1 MKKSIINA
9 FYLFSLLTLA
19 ACSSEESVNGG
30 SIDAARDIT
39 FEFSEESFQPGKL
52 SGPDTRAAQTPQ
64 VFDLGN
70 GMVAEATLE
79 PDSSCMKQTRAG
91 GTTISDGDYQIYA
104 VDNATNTRY
113 DGLEGTITNGKFTP
127 KNPNA
132 KWQLAPGNYTFVC
145 YNKIYSNPQY
155 PQIATNIH
163 DSGDKLIVYLGQNT
177 MMGITEHTINAG
189 DKVYRVP
196 FVMRHLTARIRVQI
210 DTYTAPMKNAHFDRF
225 LGDVFYTT
233 QTFDLKGNEDPLQRG
248 YAGPPAYSTD
258 FESTPAYTPSD
269 KTIEYKNISKDALYL
284 ADGSQINLVGGGT
297 LGMFPFIWTSTST
310 LYGKKL
316 ADVDGN
322 SKLIGPAGGLP
333 AYTTILQKNYSYTW
347 HFKIR
352 PAVLYLYSD
361 GTVGTIGDK
370 GNRTPI
376 GVVINEKQT
385 DSDKGMAIALTNA
398 SDFAMYD
405 AVGLMHYSRIKTE
418 SDFSDMKGYEYTYTT
433 VAYNDNY
440 YTHTAEPV
448 PTVPPCENVFGYGTT
463 TYANFPAYYDA
474 AHYPVTATGTN
485 VGKWFL
491 PSLGQW
497 KVALMKLGKLKDSD
511 FPTIDENSYGGEFGT
526 ATWDGEKVSKYF
538 TDAGGDLK
546 LTQSGYNFYH
556 ISGTRKGRPFGL
568 TQYQMAVGLYKTKIS
583 WTADDYQEI
592 GAAVRPFVYF

>member
-1 MKKSIINA
+1 MKKSIISA

-30 SIDAARDIT
+30 SIDAAKDIT
-39 FEFSEESFQPGKL
+39 FEFSEESFQPGKVF
-52 SGPDTRAAQTPQ
+52 GPGTRAAQTPQ
-64 VFDLGN
+64 IFDLGN
-70 GMVAEATLE
+70 GMIAEATLE

-91 GTTISDGDYQIYA
+91 GTTISDGEYKIYA

-145 YNKIYSNPQY
+145 YNITHPYSAY
-155 PQIATNIH
+155 PEITNITDH
-163 DSGDKLIVYLGQNT
+163 GSQIEVMHGGNT

-189 DKVYRVP
+189 DKIYRVP
-196 FVMRHLTARIRVQI
+196 FVMRHLEARVRIQV
-210 DTYTAPMKNAHFDRF
+210 DTYTAPMKNAHIIRF
-225 LGDVFYTT
+225 MGDGTDG
-233 QTFDLKGNEDPLQRG
+233 QTRIFDLKGNETSRMIGGFPNLE
-248 YAGPPAYSTD
+248 TD
-258 FESTPAYTPSD
+258 FASTPAYNPSD
-269 KTIEYKNISKDALYL
+269 KTIEYKNISKGAMYY
-284 ADGSQINLVGGGT
+284 ADGAYITIAGT
-297 LGMFPFIWTSTST
+297 ASVLFPFTWTSTST
-310 LYGKKL
+310 LYGKSL
-316 ADVDGN
+316 NDVS
-322 SKLIGPAGGLP
+322 SKGQNLGSAGGQV
-333 AYTTILQKNYSYTW
+333 YNITLQKNYSYTW

-370 GNRTPI
+370 GDRTPI

-385 DSDKGMAIALTNA
+385 DSDKGMAIALKNA

-440 YTHTAEPV
+440 YTYTAEPV
-448 PTVPPCENVFGYGTT
+448 PTDPPGEITDYGY
-463 TYANFPAYYDA
+463 ASFPAYYDA

>member
-1 MKKSIINA
+1 MKKSIISA
-9 FYLFSLLTLA
+9 FCLFSLLTLA

-30 SIDAARDIT
+30 SIDAAKDIT
-39 FEFSEESFQPGKL
+39 FEFSEESFQPGKV
-52 SGPDTRAAQTPQ
+52 SGPGTRAAQTPQ

-132 KWQLAPGNYTFVC
+132 KWQLAPGDYTFVC

-322 SKLIGPAGGLP
+322 NKLIGPAGGLP

-370 GNRTPI
+370 GDRTPI

-385 DSDKGMAIALTNA
+385 DSDKGMAIALNQATGT
-398 SDFAMYD
+398 AMM
-405 AVGLMHYSRIKTE
+405 VQ
-418 SDFSDMKGYEYTYTT
+418 DMTSGQFRFHNDDGTVNNMEGYEITYTT
-433 VAYNDNY
+433 NY
-440 YTHTAEPV
+440 YNSAAIASRGEQV
-448 PTVPPCENVFGYGTT
+448 PTVPPSELYPN
-463 TYANFPAYYDA
+463 YAPTIYYA
-474 AHYPVTATGTN
+474 AHYQPAGVTSYGAN

-491 PSLGQW
+491 PSAGQ
-497 KVALMKLGKLKDSD
+497 MKLFLERYGKAKDSD
-511 FPTIDENSYGGEFGT
+511 MPTHFNNSIWTYTNGVDYNHDRMDKAFT
-526 ATWDGEKVSKYF
+526 A
-538 TDAGGDLK
+538 AGGITPSL
-546 LTQSGYNFYH
+546 LP
-556 ISGTRKGRPFGL
+556 IALSGTDGHNHPVSVAL
-568 TQYQMAVGLYKTKIS
+568 HNNKIY
-583 WTADDYQEI
+583 WTYDNSFTVFMNSLEC
-592 GAAVRPFVYF
+592 RPFVFF

>member
-1 MKKSIINA
+1 MKKNIINA
-9 FYLFSLLTLA
+9 FYLFSLLMLA

-30 SIDAARDIT
+30 SIDAAKDIT
-39 FEFSEESFQPGKL
+39 FEFSEESFQPGKVF
-52 SGPDTRAAQTPQ
+52 GPGTRAAQIPQ
-64 VFDLGN
+64 IFDLGN

-91 GTTISDGDYQIYA
+91 GTTISDGEYKIYA

-127 KNPNA
+127 KNPNV

-145 YNKIYSNPQY
+145 YNITHPYSAY
-155 PQIATNIH
+155 PEITNITDH
-163 DSGDKLIVYLGQNT
+163 GSQIEVMHGGNT

-196 FVMRHLTARIRVQI
+196 FVMRHLEARVRIQV
-210 DTYTAPMKNAHFDRF
+210 DTYTAPMKNAHITHFS
-225 LGDVFYTT
+225 GDGTDG
-233 QTFDLKGNEDPLQRG
+233 QTRIFDLKGNETSRMIGGFPSLE
-248 YAGPPAYSTD
+248 TD
-258 FESTPAYTPSD
+258 FASTPAYNPSD
-269 KTIEYKNISKDALYL
+269 KTIEYKNISKGAMYY
-284 ADGSQINLVGGGT
+284 ADGAYITIAGT
-297 LGMFPFIWTSTST
+297 GSVLFPFEWTSTST
-310 LYGKKL
+310 LYGKSL
-316 ADVDGN
+316 NDVG
-322 SKLIGPAGGLP
+322 SKGQNLGSVGGQVYNIP
-333 AYTTILQKNYSYTW
+333 LQKNYSYTY

-370 GNRTPI
+370 GDRTPI

-405 AVGLMHYSRIKTE
+405 AIGLSHYSRIKTE

-433 VAYNDNY
+433 VGYNDNY
-440 YTHTAEPV
+440 YTYTAQTV
-448 PTVPPCENVFGYGTT
+448 PTVPPCEYMYEYGGVN
-463 TYANFPAYYDA
+463 YPNFPAYYDA

-511 FPTIDENSYGGEFGT
+511 FPTIDENNYGGEFGT

-556 ISGTRKGRPFGL
+556 ISGTRKGKPFGL